1 MSRMESMIKFVDVYF
16 VSENEYGV
24 EFNLFEEGY

>member
-1 MSRMESMIKFVDVYF
+1 MIKFVDVYF

-24 EFNLFEEGY
+24 EFNLFEEGYWVFM